1 VNFHKPEQPA
11 PSEKPA
17 RPSQSYV
24 DAVGHYRN
32 LAISLGATPEQMLN
46 TFDRDLCRNGLD
58 FERGDYTVDD
68 ACGDLAEV
76 WDEVDRLRDALIQ
89 MRDWYMLTLNAD
101 GTGESLD
108 DARWAREIIADA
120 LGESIWVD
128 S

>member
-1 VNFHKPEQPA
+1 MSTSSFHQPD
-11 PSEKPA
+11 PDRSEIQA

-46 TFDRDLCRNGLD
+46 TFDRDLCHNGLD

-76 WDEVDRLRDALIQ
+76 WDEVDCLQAEVAQYERFFRSRMVGHLVACTEGNGCQCGINDLPLWGKEMVQ
-89 MRDWYMLTLNAD
+89 
-101 GTGESLD
+101 
-108 DARWAREIIADA
+108 
-120 LGESIWVD
+120 
-128 S
+128 